1 MLRAEGSDRMRTRP
15 LAVVVGAAIIALPLI
30 GTAQDSLPPRTFSQF
45 VGTWVLDESASTGRL
60 EMAPPVARTLS
71 IATTPE
77 AVTLTKV
84 FSLPPELPGREAN
97 ASGPIIPRRGVSL
110 RRDGNDSRRSTS
122 AEDGL
127 SLLVQTRR

>member
-1 MLRAEGSDRMRTRP
+1 MRTRP

-84 FSLPPELPGREAN
+84 FSLPPELPGREGKRIGTDHPAPRCI
-97 ASGPIIPRRGVSL
+97 ASMGRKRQSSIHVCRGRTLATRSDSSL
-110 RRDGNDSRRSTS
+110 MPSR
-122 AEDGL
+122 
-127 SLLVQTRR
+127 